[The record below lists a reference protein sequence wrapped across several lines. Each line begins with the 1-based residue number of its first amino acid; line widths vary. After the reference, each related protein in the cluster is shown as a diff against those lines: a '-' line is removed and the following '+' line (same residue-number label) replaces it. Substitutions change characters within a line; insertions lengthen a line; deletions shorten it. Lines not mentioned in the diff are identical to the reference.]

1 MRVYVETVLPCP
13 AGKVW
18 NEVRRSDLLLEVAR
32 PLVKLVPVDALQFPE
47 CWDEGAT
54 FRCKSYLFGI
64 IPLGTRTVFLERIDW
79 TAWEIQTRETDPLIH
94 RWDHLIRV
102 RYIGAGLT
110 RYSDEIFI
118 KAGLATFFVWLFA
131 QWFYRHRQRKW
142 RQVVRR
148 LVAA

>member
-1 MRVYVETVLPCP
+1 MRVYVETVLSCP

-18 NEVRRSDLLLEVAR
+18 HEVRRSDLLLEVAR
-32 PLVKLVPVDALQFPE
+32 PLVKLVPVDAPQFPE
-47 CWDEGAT
+47 CWDEGAAI
-54 FRCKSYLFGI
+54 RCKSYLFGI
-64 IPLGTRTVFLERIDW
+64 IPLGTRTIFLERIDW
-79 TAWEIQTRETDPLIH
+79 TALEIQSRETDPLIR
-94 RWDHLIRV
+94 RWDHLVRV
-102 RYIGAGLT
+102 RYIDAGLT

-118 KAGLATFFVWLFA
+118 KAGLFTIFVWLFA